1 VRLGLNMGYARSR
14 INPRLELVREA
25 DRLGYHSVWV
35 AETWGSDAVS
45 MLSWYGA
52 VTERIGLGSAVL
64 QIPARTPVMT
74 AMTAATLDGLSGGR
88 FHLGLGLSGP
98 QVVEGWH
105 GRPFGRPL
113 GKTRE
118 YVDVVRSALAREVV
132 EHQGEHYSIPYEGPG
147 ATGLGKPL
155 RLQIR
160 PEREIPI
167 YLGAIGPKNVSLAA
181 EIGDGWLP
189 IFYSPERAAEIF
201 DPHLDAGFD
210 RSGVEGKRDRFDVAA
225 TVPVILTTEP
235 DQARWA
241 VRPMLSLYIGSMGAK
256 GRNFYHDLAV
266 RYGYGQ
272 AADEIQR
279 LALEGHHRAAM
290 AAVPDALIDE
300 VCLIGSREAIA
311 DRIEAWKESGVTTLV
326 AGVEDVD
333 TLRVLAE
340 LVLA

>member
-1 VRLGLNMGYARSR
+1 MGYARSR
-14 INPRLELVREA
+14 VEPRLGLVREA
-25 DRLGYHSVWV
+25 DRLGYHSVWA
-35 AETWGSDAVS
+35 AEAWGSDAVS
-45 MLSWYGA
+45 VLAWYGA

-64 QIPARTPVMT
+64 QMPARTPAMT
-74 AMTAATLDGLSGGR
+74 AMTAATLDALSGGR
-88 FHLGLGLSGP
+88 FLLGLGLCGP

-105 GRPFGRPL
+105 GRPYGKPL

-118 YVDVVRSALAREVV
+118 YLEVVRSALAGEPL
-132 EHQGEHYSIPYEGPG
+132 EHHGEHYRIPYDGPG
-147 ATGLGKPL
+147 ATGLGKAL

-160 PEREIPI
+160 PQRAIPV
-167 YLGAIGPKNVSLAA
+167 YLGAIGPKNVALAA

-189 IFYSPERAAEIF
+189 IFYSPERSREIF
-201 DPHLDAGFD
+201 EPHLNAGFD
-210 RSGVEGKRDRFDVAA
+210 RSNDPGKRDRFDVAA
-225 TVPVILTTEP
+225 TVPVVLTTEP

-241 VRPMLSLYIGSMGAK
+241 VRPMLALYIGSMGAR

-266 RYGYGQ
+266 RYGYEE

-279 LALEGHHRAAM
+279 LALDGQHRAAM
-290 AAVPDALIDE
+290 AAVPDALVDE

-311 DRIEAWKESGVTTLV
+311 DRLEVWKESGVKTLV

-340 LVLA
+340 LVL